1 MKNILNTFI
10 SAKKNKRVKTPLVL
24 QMEAAE
30 CGAAALAIILGYYGR
45 HIPLEEARIAC
56 GVSRNGSNAYNI
68 LQAAKNYGCSAKA
81 YKKSIEKLRELRMP
95 VIIFWNF
102 NHFLV
107 LEGFKK
113 NKAFLNDPGAGPKT
127 VSIEEFDKS
136 YSGLTLVIEP
146 TADFKKSGEE
156 YNFLKALF
164 KNLIFYKN
172 DILSAVLLSGLLAL
186 PGIAFPLLIKQYLSK
201 VLILNN
207 STLGVYLTLGIIAAL
222 CFKFLLTFFQQKIL
236 VLLDMKLALR
246 TASDFLKY
254 LLKLDI
260 NFFHQRHPGEISQ
273 RNKYNERISFML
285 SGDIA
290 TNLLNC
296 FQIVFFIS
304 AIFWADYIIAL
315 ITLFLIAANYLFFR
329 YISKLRRDANHRQ
342 IQEFSKTFSI
352 TSNGLKMLEAY
363 KSSGRESDY
372 FSQWSGYHSRLLNE
386 IRQVGILSQILAATP
401 SVIVSLNIT
410 LLILIGGYR
419 VLNGHLTV
427 GSLLALQFL
436 IMLTLE
442 PVSRIIALTAHIQD
456 TESML
461 RRVDDVYSCKIN
473 ERNTAPRKINKIKL
487 DGKIELRNITFGY
500 SRLDKPLIKN
510 FNLVIEPGKR
520 VAIVGH
526 TGCGKSTLSR
536 LISGLYE
543 AWSGEILFDD
553 IRVAEIPSAVKMNSI
568 ALVDQD
574 IFMFEGTVRENLS
587 LWDSSIPENQL
598 ITAATDA
605 NIHNDISA
613 RNGGYDSFVSEN
625 GKNYSG
631 GQRQRLEIA
640 RALVNNPSIII
651 LDEATSAL
659 DPVAEKIIDEN
670 LRRRGLTCVIIAHRL
685 SSVRDADE
693 IIVLHKGSPVERG
706 THEELIKLNGY
717 YASLTREI

>member
-1 MKNILNTFI
+1 
-10 SAKKNKRVKTPLVL
+10 
-24 QMEAAE
+24 
-30 CGAAALAIILGYYGR
+30 
-45 HIPLEEARIAC
+45 
-56 GVSRNGSNAYNI
+56 
-68 LQAAKNYGCSAKA
+68 
-81 YKKSIEKLRELRMP
+81 
-95 VIIFWNF
+95 
-102 NHFLV
+102 
-107 LEGFKK
+107 
-113 NKAFLNDPGAGPKT
+113 
-127 VSIEEFDKS
+127 
-136 YSGLTLVIEP
+136 
-146 TADFKKSGEE
+146 
-156 YNFLKALF
+156 
-164 KNLIFYKN
+164 
-172 DILSAVLLSGLLAL
+172 
-186 PGIAFPLLIKQYLSK
+186 
-201 VLILNN
+201 
-207 STLGVYLTLGIIAAL
+207 
-222 CFKFLLTFFQQKIL
+222 
-236 VLLDMKLALR
+236 
-246 TASDFLKY
+246 
-254 LLKLDI
+254 
-260 NFFHQRHPGEISQ
+260 
-273 RNKYNERISFML
+273 
-285 SGDIA
+285 
-290 TNLLNC
+290 
-296 FQIVFFIS
+296 
-304 AIFWADYIIAL
+304 
-315 ITLFLIAANYLFFR
+315 
-329 YISKLRRDANHRQ
+329 
-342 IQEFSKTFSI
+342 
-352 TSNGLKMLEAY
+352 
-363 KSSGRESDY
+363 
-372 FSQWSGYHSRLLNE
+372 
-386 IRQVGILSQILAATP
+386 
-401 SVIVSLNIT
+401 
-410 LLILIGGYR
+410 
-419 VLNGHLTV
+419 
-427 GSLLALQFL
+427 
-436 IMLTLE
+436 
-442 PVSRIIALTAHIQD
+442 
-456 TESML
+456 
-461 RRVDDVYSCKIN
+461 
-473 ERNTAPRKINKIKL
+473 
-487 DGKIELRNITFGY
+487 IELRNITFGY